1 MILSPAPEK
10 GAGGFYD
17 GLFDAQGG
25 IHREG
30 YKKHKS
36 GRTDCSHPL
45 RSGHS
50 RGILVN
56 AKAVADHFQ
65 VSVSTAVER
74 GVGLGLLKVW

>member
-10 GAGGFYD
+10 GVGDFYD

-25 IHREG
+25 IHRG
-30 YKKHKS
+30 GARNTKA
-36 GRTDCSHPL
+36 DV
-45 RSGHS
+45 
-50 RGILVN
+50 VN
-56 AKAVADHFQ
+56 TKAVADHFQ